1 MSVRYKLVS
10 RQDFSKGAE
19 KGSTKFYAQALS
31 NGNATTNEICE
42 SVSEES
48 ALSSG
53 DVKSFLDRIVRK
65 LVTHL
70 REGRNVQLGELGS
83 FRLVIASTGS
93 DSEKGF
99 NAATMMKRP
108 RIVFTP
114 GKMLQDMRD
123 SVTYTRV
130 KLNSTE
136 EDTASGETD
145 TDEDEMPDEL

>member
-65 LVTHL
+65 LVTAWSL
-70 REGRNVQLGELGS
+70 PVQDRILKK
-83 FRLVIASTGS
+83 
-93 DSEKGF
+93 DS
-99 NAATMMKRP
+99 
-108 RIVFTP
+108 
-114 GKMLQDMRD
+114 ML
-123 SVTYTRV
+123 
-130 KLNSTE
+130 L
-136 EDTASGETD
+136 
-145 TDEDEMPDEL
+145 P